1 MRYRY
6 EKLKYGTR
14 LFDRYTNF
22 DIYLSSS
29 ESDEG
34 FFLRAINRLNDK
46 NLKGLVSDHR
56 YKSMYNKIF
65 EKFFKSQL

>member
-14 LFDRYTNF
+14 LFDKYSGA

-29 ESDEG
+29 ESNEG
-34 FFLRAINRLNDK
+34 SFLRAINRLIDK
-46 NLKGLVSDHR
+46 NLRGLVSDHR
-56 YKSMYNKIF
+56 YNSMYNKIF
-65 EKFFKSQL
+65 EKFFH